1 MRQPF
6 IRKVSTALLHAI
18 SQLSVLWRRHQ
29 KFRVLLKLFGG
40 QPGWCSGW
48 RREGV
53 RLPWGT
59 ETDASDG
66 KREDRA
72 MCKININ
79 VCMRNK
85 NTINT
90 LHLIRAIVFAIYLL
104 YFCSLIIYITRL
116 VFLNLFSTDVSCRT
130 IHFAAVIMWNPTTVG
145 LIKDYFVLSYA
156 LVGSNE
162 KNVKG
167 CKSRDEIETEAGL
180 DLYLQGSGEASLWD
194 GALGLLPAANPVAWI
209 TLMCCWPS
217 SSTDP
222 EFWRNCE
229 GPARREEGCSRY
241 GEAKGV
247 PSSWLSGV
255 DFPSAVWG
263 LFFLLSQVFCVSRWV
278 GVGGG
283 RGKDSVSCQLL
294 LGWPHSG
301 SSVS

>member
-1 MRQPF
+1 M
-6 IRKVSTALLHAI
+6 
-18 SQLSVLWRRHQ
+18 
-29 KFRVLLKLFGG
+29 
-40 QPGWCSGW
+40 
-48 RREGV
+48 
-53 RLPWGT
+53 
-59 ETDASDG
+59 
-66 KREDRA
+66 
-72 MCKININ
+72 
-79 VCMRNK
+79 
-85 NTINT
+85 
-90 LHLIRAIVFAIYLL
+90 
-104 YFCSLIIYITRL
+104 
-116 VFLNLFSTDVSCRT
+116 
-130 IHFAAVIMWNPTTVG
+130 G

-247 PSSWLSGV
+247 PSS
-255 DFPSAVWG
+255 
-263 LFFLLSQVFCVSRWV
+263 
-278 GVGGG
+278 
-283 RGKDSVSCQLL
+283 
-294 LGWPHSG
+294 
-301 SSVS
+301 